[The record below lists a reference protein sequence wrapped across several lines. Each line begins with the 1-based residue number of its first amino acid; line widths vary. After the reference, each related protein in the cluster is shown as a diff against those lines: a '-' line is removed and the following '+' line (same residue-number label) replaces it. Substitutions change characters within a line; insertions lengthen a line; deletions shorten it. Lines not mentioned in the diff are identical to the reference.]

1 MIRLSA
7 VALVLAFF
15 GLSSAVYAAE
25 STSTP
30 KMVSCKDGTK
40 SEAGQGACSHHGG
53 VQSHKMVTCTDGTK
67 SESGQGACSHHGGV
81 KPATHK
87 TTSTTKPAT
96 KTTTKPTTSGTS
108 SATSAAHSGA
118 AATDTGEPKGAN
130 ED

>member
-7 VALVLAFF
+7 VALVLALF

-30 KMVSCKDGTK
+30 KMVTCKDGTK

-53 VQSHKMVTCTDGTK
+53 VQSHKMVMCTDGTK
-67 SESGQGACSHHGGV
+67 SEAGQGACSHHGGV
-81 KPATHK
+81 KPTTHK
-87 TTSTTKPAT
+87 ATSTTKPAT
-96 KTTTKPTTSGTS
+96 KPATSGAS
-108 SATSAAHSGA
+108 SGSPAAHSGA
-118 AATDTGEPKGAN
+118 AATDTGEPKGPN

>member
-7 VALVLAFF
+7 VALVLALF

-30 KMVSCKDGTK
+30 KMVTCKDGTK
-40 SEAGQGACSHHGG
+40 AEAGQGACSHHGG
-53 VQSHKMVTCTDGTK
+53 VQSHKMVMCTDGTK
-67 SESGQGACSHHGGV
+67 SEAGQGACSHHGGV
-81 KPATHK
+81 KPTAPK
-87 TTSTTKPAT
+87 ATSTSKPAS
-96 KTTTKPTTSGTS
+96 KPTTSESGS
-108 SATSAAHSGA
+108 SAAHSGA